1 VNLKICEPKKYVHI
15 LYMRLLQYTLLTFI
29 VAFLIQYWVL
39 SVITSTRPQN
49 TVGKFYLSM
58 VSESIMGILEVMI
71 YDTYKSVVSLFYYIV
86 LGLSTYLFIYMF
98 KSQMGIDDAD
108 YLKQMMESHSREM
121 VLSQMAIEKTENNHV
136 RTIANNIINRRKR
149 DMDVIEKMLDDAHK
163 EKTATITKT
172 NVFNYMNIGRRD
184 PPKKEEFKSATIQTI

>member
-1 VNLKICEPKKYVHI
+1 
-15 LYMRLLQYTLLTFI
+15 MRLLQYTLLTFI

-39 SVITSTRPQN
+39 SVITSNRPQN

-58 VSESIMGILEVMI
+58 VSASIMGILEVMI
-71 YDTYKSVVSLFYYIV
+71 YDTYKSVVSLFYYII
-86 LGLSTYLFIYMF
+86 LGF
-98 KSQMGIDDAD
+98 DDAD

-121 VLSQMAIEKTENNHV
+121 VLSKMAIEKTENNHV

>member
-1 VNLKICEPKKYVHI
+1 
-15 LYMRLLQYTLLTFI
+15 MRLLQYTLLTFI

-39 SVITSTRPQN
+39 SVITSNRPQN

-58 VSESIMGILEVMI
+58 VSASIMGILEVMI

-184 PPKKEEFKSATIQTI
+184 PPKKEELKSATIQTI

>member
-1 VNLKICEPKKYVHI
+1 
-15 LYMRLLQYTLLTFI
+15 
-29 VAFLIQYWVL
+29 
-39 SVITSTRPQN
+39 
-49 TVGKFYLSM
+49 
-58 VSESIMGILEVMI
+58 
-71 YDTYKSVVSLFYYIV
+71 
-86 LGLSTYLFIYMF
+86 
-98 KSQMGIDDAD
+98 MGIDDAD

-121 VLSQMAIEKTENNHV
+121 VLSKMAIEKTENNHV